1 MGIWFNHVTS
11 YQQTTFNLN
20 NFCEFCKSMSNEL
33 YADVILPLPLRD
45 RFTYR
50 VPPAFQSG
58 IKVGVRVIVQ
68 FGARK
73 FFSALVYRLH
83 EDLPAGSFDLKDID
97 AILDR
102 EPVIHPTQLVLWEWV
117 VDYYCC
123 TWGEVYKAALP
134 SALKLE
140 SQTKVRSNPHFDMP
154 VDLSPDEETLLLT
167 LQEHGQINIRDINRL
182 TGKRPAYATLKIL
195 LEKNAILIEEK
206 LEESYRPKTAPFV
219 FLHADT
225 LTEEQIGQA
234 LGSLQKAKKQLALFE
249 FFLAET
255 IYHPDKKTNIGKK
268 QLLLQSQA
276 AESTLRSLT
285 EKHILR
291 IEEVETG
298 RLNFSHDQEKK
309 IFDLNEV
316 QQKAFEQIKQADST
330 RPVLLHGITSSGK
343 TEIYI
348 KLIEEQFAL
357 GNQVLYLVPEIGL
370 TAQLINRLKR
380 AFGDKAGIYHSK
392 FNDAERVETWF
403 HVLNESGKSYQIVL
417 GARSAAFLPFRKLGL
432 IIVDEEHENSYK
444 QFDPAPRYN
453 ARDVA
458 VVLGQIHHARVVL
471 GTATP
476 SFESYLN
483 AKTGK
488 YSLVELKE
496 RYQNIRLPE
505 MIIADIREA
514 TRRKKMISML
524 TPELYEEIGKALE
537 QKEQVILFQ
546 NRRGFAPYLQCTS
559 CGWIPKCKHCDVSLT
574 YHKHLSALICHYCGH
589 TETLPALCGE
599 CGSENIRTKGFG
611 TEKIEEELSLL
622 FPEAKVARMDMDT
635 TRAKKGFERLIYQ
648 FENRQIDILAG
659 TQMVTK
665 GLDFDHVSVVGILDA
680 DQLLNYPDFR
690 SFERSFQLITQV
702 SGRAGRKNKQG
713 KVIIQTT
720 QPKHPVL
727 AEVVEND
734 FQRLFNRQMTE
745 RKLFRYPPWFR
756 LIRIVMKH
764 KNRERLDS
772 GANLLVSPLRQL
784 FKGNVLGPEYPVI
797 SRIQN
802 WYQKEVW
809 VKLERNNKLAYH
821 KQQIMEA
828 IRHLKSLPGYSG
840 LIIYADVDP
849 N

>member
-1 MGIWFNHVTS
+1 M
-11 YQQTTFNLN
+11 
-20 NFCEFCKSMSNEL
+20 
-33 YADVILPLPLRD
+33 
-45 RFTYR
+45 
-50 VPPAFQSG
+50 
-58 IKVGVRVIVQ
+58 
-68 FGARK
+68 
-73 FFSALVYRLH
+73 
-83 EDLPAGSFDLKDID
+83 
-97 AILDR
+97 
-102 EPVIHPTQLVLWEWV
+102 
-117 VDYYCC
+117 
-123 TWGEVYKAALP
+123 
-134 SALKLE
+134 
-140 SQTKVRSNPHFDMP
+140 
-154 VDLSPDEETLLLT
+154 
-167 LQEHGQINIRDINRL
+167 
-182 TGKRPAYATLKIL
+182 
-195 LEKNAILIEEK
+195 
-206 LEESYRPKTAPFV
+206 
-219 FLHADT
+219 
-225 LTEEQIGQA
+225 
-234 LGSLQKAKKQLALFE
+234 
-249 FFLAET
+249 
-255 IYHPDKKTNIGKK
+255 
-268 QLLLQSQA
+268 
-276 AESTLRSLT
+276 
-285 EKHILR
+285 
-291 IEEVETG
+291 
-298 RLNFSHDQEKK
+298 
-309 IFDLNEV
+309 
-316 QQKAFEQIKQADST
+316 
-330 RPVLLHGITSSGK
+330 
-343 TEIYI
+343 
-348 KLIEEQFAL
+348 
-357 GNQVLYLVPEIGL
+357 
-370 TAQLINRLKR
+370 
-380 AFGDKAGIYHSK
+380 
-392 FNDAERVETWF
+392 
-403 HVLNESGKSYQIVL
+403 
-417 GARSAAFLPFRKLGL
+417 
-432 IIVDEEHENSYK
+432 
-444 QFDPAPRYN
+444 
-453 ARDVA
+453 
-458 VVLGQIHHARVVL
+458 
-471 GTATP
+471 
-476 SFESYLN
+476 
-483 AKTGK
+483 
-488 YSLVELKE
+488 VELKE

-505 MIIADIREA
+505 MIIADIRQA
-514 TRRKKMISML
+514 TRRKQMKSML
-524 TPELYEEIGKALE
+524 TPELYEETGKALAQQE
-537 QKEQVILFQ
+537 QIILFQ

-648 FENRQIDILAG
+648 FENKQIDILVG

-745 RKLFRYPPWFR
+745 RKLFRYPPCFR

-828 IRHLKSLPGYSG
+828 IRHLKSLPSYSG